1 MAGNMQFRGGMNEL
15 MRQAARMQ
23 RKIDALKNDI
33 KDEEVSAKSAG
44 DKVEV
49 TVTCE
54 GKLRGIKVDPDF
66 LKEDVE
72 LAMDAVCAAANA
84 ALDAADKRV
93 EAEVNKVT
101 GGLKM
106 PGM

>member
-1 MAGNMQFRGGMNEL
+1 MQFRGGMNEL
-15 MRQAARMQ
+15 MRQTSRMQ
-23 RKIDALKNDI
+23 RKIDDLKTKM
-33 KDEEVSAKSAG
+33 KDDEVPAKSAG

-49 TVTCE
+49 VVTCE
-54 GKLRGIKVDPDF
+54 GKLRSIKIDPDF
-66 LKEDVE
+66 LKDDVE

-101 GGLKM
+101 GGLKI